1 MVNKVILIGHLG
13 KDPECKV
20 LESGQMVANFTIAT
34 TEKFKDKNGQV
45 QESTEW
51 HNCQAWGKQAEVI
64 EKYLKKGAKI
74 FVEGKIKT
82 RSYDK
87 DGEKRYVTEI
97 NVKEFSFLDS
107 KPKDEF

>member
-1 MVNKVILIGHLG
+1 MVNKVVLIGHLG

-45 QESTEW
+45 QEATEW

-97 NVKEFSFLDS
+97 NVKEFTFLDP